1 MPETILIV
9 DDEPSIVA
17 PLQFLMQRNGYR
29 VLVAQTGEQ
38 ALEIIAVEKP
48 HVVLLDIML
57 PGISGFDVCRM
68 VREDRQLDKTRIV
81 LVTAMG
87 HRVNM
92 AKGLALGADAYITKP
107 FANEAIVSK
116 VKELLDRA
124 DETDQ

>member
-38 ALEIIAVEKP
+38 ALEVIAAEKP
-48 HVVLLDIML
+48 EVVLLDIML

-68 VREDRQLDKTRIV
+68 VRENRQLDQTRIV

-124 DETDQ
+124 DESDQ

>member
-38 ALEIIAVEKP
+38 ALEIIAAEKP

>member
-38 ALEIIAVEKP
+38 ALEVIAAEKP
-48 HVVLLDIML
+48 EVVLLDIML

-116 VKELLDRA
+116 VKELLDHA